1 MLINLQ
7 NIGKIIGAKTLYSG
21 LNLTIQPGEKVGL
34 IGRNGIGKTT
44 LLGIMAGTDPDFS
57 GSLDTRRGL
66 VVAST
71 AQEHHGVLDTPVLD
85 YVLASLPE
93 YSKLKH
99 IIDLYPE
106 TMGEDMGKISTYTD
120 ALTRFGE
127 LGYYDIE
134 QRAREELEA
143 FQIPTGLLET
153 PLHKL
158 SGGQKRFVELVKVT
172 LSDADLALI
181 DEPTNHMD
189 YVAKA
194 AFVDWLEN
202 CRQAVVVITHDR
214 DVLRVV
220 DRIAEMK
227 GHGIINYPGNY
238 ESYLSQNGATTAK
251 AIDTYENGQKRLV
264 KIEKQIREARAKKV
278 GWSGTADKT
287 NPFMLL
293 ERRLTKERD
302 ELTANLKKPDFW
314 IDQETVGQ
322 MRDKVVEKYEKY
334 KARNIRLRTHGEHR
348 TRELLRLTE
357 VSLGYDQPLFES
369 VTFDLAVGERL
380 RLHGRNGAGK
390 STLVRA
396 VLAAAAKS
404 KIPSQLYAGT
414 IEVDPKTMIG
424 TYEQEID
431 SSYLSL
437 PLGAAIAKVYHDRA
451 VEVTDQRVKQ
461 IMAEYLFDPM
471 VDGRLEIGKL
481 SGGQKARFQLIAM
494 LCAGPNLLILDEPTN
509 HLDLPSIEELE
520 QALGR
525 YQGAILYI
533 SHDSYF
539 TAALGGEVVEIAP
552 QPISHVNSA
561 PSTAMRQQRW
571 VEPENR
577 RVTDRYR

>member
-7 NIGKIIGAKTLYSG
+7 NIGKSIGAKTLYNG

-44 LLGIMAGTDPDFS
+44 LLGIMAGTDTDYT

-66 VVAST
+66 VIAST
-71 AQEHHGVLDTPVLD
+71 AQEHHGLLHTPVLE
-85 YVLASLPE
+85 YVLDSLPE

-99 IIDLYPE
+99 VIDTYPDS
-106 TMGEDMGKISTYTD
+106 MGTDMDKIATYTD

-127 LGYYDIE
+127 IGYYDIE

-143 FQIPTGLLET
+143 FQIPADLVEG
-153 PLHKL
+153 PMQKL

-194 AFVDWLEN
+194 AFVEWLEN
-202 CRQAVVVITHDR
+202 CREAVVVITHDR

-220 DRIAEMK
+220 DRIVEMK

-238 ESYLSQNGATTAK
+238 EAFLSQNGATTAK
-251 AIDTYENGQKRLV
+251 EIDTYENGQKRLV

-302 ELTANLKKPDFW
+302 ELLATLKKPDFW
-314 IDQETVGQ
+314 IDQETIGQ

-348 TRELLRLTE
+348 SRVVLRVQE
-357 VSLGYDQPLFES
+357 VSLGYSEPLFRD

-396 VLAAAAKS
+396 ILATAGAT
-404 KIPSQLYAGT
+404 KIPSHLFAGT
-414 IEVDPKTMIG
+414 IEVDPKTVIG

-431 SSYLSL
+431 AKYLKL
-437 PLGAAIAKVYHDRA
+437 PLGAAIARVYLDSG
-451 VEVTDQRVKQ
+451 VDINDQRVKQ
-461 IMAEYLFDPM
+461 IMAEFLFDPM

-494 LCAGPNLLILDEPTN
+494 LCASPNLLILDEPTN

-520 QALGR
+520 KALDR
-525 YQGAILYI
+525 YAGAILYI

-539 TAALGGEVVEIAP
+539 TEALGGDVIEIA
-552 QPISHVNSA
+552 
-561 PSTAMRQQRW
+561 STPLAKL
-571 VEPENR
+571 
-577 RVTDRYR
+577 